1 TCPVFSCKKLDVG
14 AKRLAAS
21 TGPQK
26 KLLARAV
33 RQLGQ
38 LVQAHQEILNERKD
52 IDAKVGTALRT
63 VFIEAAAAMFPGVN
77 VRIGDSQ
84 RQVKSPM
91 KSARFEMRGE
101 SMVVH

>member
-1 TCPVFSCKKLDVG
+1 VG
-14 AKRLAAS
+14 A
-21 TGPQK
+21 
-26 KLLARAV
+26 
-33 RQLGQ
+33 
-38 LVQAHQEILNERKD
+38 
-52 IDAKVGTALRT
+52 ALRT
-63 VFIEAAAAMFPGVN
+63 VFIEAADAMFPGVN

>member
-1 TCPVFSCKKLDVG
+1 MQVAGSNAHNMTNLTAGMDPEG
-14 AKRLAAS
+14 AKKPDL
-21 TGPQK
+21 
-26 KLLARAV
+26 
-33 RQLGQ
+33 
-38 LVQAHQEILNERKD
+38 
-52 IDAKVGTALRT
+52 AKVGTALRN
-63 VFIEAAAAMFPGVN
+63 VFIEAADATFPGVN